1 MKKIRKL
8 LSLFN
13 NKSSDNLLLQEL
25 QDKINYHFKDQTL
38 LISALTHTSVSSSI
52 QYGSAFERMEF
63 LGDSILGLIV
73 AEELFVKFPKY
84 SEGELSKLKSQIVS
98 RIFLTMKAKQI
109 GLGNYIHLSSE
120 AKESGGQ
127 NSSSIISDAME
138 SLICAI
144 YLDGYIQ
151 QARKFIKKIILKNFE
166 SAIKSSELINYK
178 SILQEYTQSK
188 YQSIPVYKII
198 QEKGPDHE
206 KVFTIEV
213 YINGKKFGVGKGSN
227 KKETQQNA
235 AKEACSILKL

>member
-8 LSLFN
+8 LSIFH
-13 NKSSDNLLLQEL
+13 NKNTDNLLLQEL

-38 LISALTHTSVSSSI
+38 LISALTHTSVSTSTQGI
-52 QYGSAFERMEF
+52 SAFERMEF

-98 RIFLTMKAKQI
+98 RKFLTMKAKQI

-127 NSSSIISDAME
+127 NSSSILSDAME

-144 YLDGYIQ
+144 YSDGYIQ

-166 SAIKSSELINYK
+166 SSIKSSELINYK

-188 YQSIPVYKII
+188 YQNIPVYKII
-198 QEKGPDHE
+198 QEQGPDHE

-213 YINGKKFGVGKGSN
+213 YINNKKYGVGKGPN
-227 KKETQQNA
+227 KKDAQQNA

>member
-98 RIFLTMKAKQI
+98 RIFLTMKARQI

-213 YINGKKFGVGKGSN
+213 YINRKKIGVGKGSN

-235 AKEACSILKL
+235 AKEACSVLNL